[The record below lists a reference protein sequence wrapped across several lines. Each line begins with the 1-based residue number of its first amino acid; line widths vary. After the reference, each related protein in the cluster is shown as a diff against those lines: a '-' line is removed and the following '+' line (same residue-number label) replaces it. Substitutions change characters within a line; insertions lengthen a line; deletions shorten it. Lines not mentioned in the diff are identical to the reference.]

1 MGITLGGKSE
11 PMETINQLYYTQKE
25 ISKADVKD
33 LMRFMSMIQSDDR
46 FKNNGRLFVNKLNE
60 RDDEVKTMVNI
71 EISFQFFKKGDK
83 VGKSFIWKSFR
94 SKDFCVSNSSI
105 IEI

>member
-1 MGITLGGKSE
+1 MNAITFNE
-11 PMETINQLYYTQKE
+11 NE
-25 ISKADVKD
+25 ISKANQKD
-33 LMRFMSMIQSDDR
+33 LMRFMSMIQSDVR

-60 RDDEVKTMVNI
+60 TDDEVKTMVNI

-94 SKDFCVSNSSI
+94 SKDFCVSDSSI
-105 IEI
+105 IEL

>member
-1 MGITLGGKSE
+1 MNAITFNE
-11 PMETINQLYYTQKE
+11 NE
-25 ISKADVKD
+25 ISKANQKD
-33 LMRFMSMIQSDDR
+33 LMRFMSMIQSDVR

-60 RDDEVKTMVNI
+60 TDDEVKTMVNI

>member
-1 MGITLGGKSE
+1 MNAITFNE
-11 PMETINQLYYTQKE
+11 NE
-25 ISKADVKD
+25 ISKANQKD
-33 LMRFMSMIQSDDR
+33 LMRFMSMIQSDVR

-60 RDDEVKTMVNI
+60 TDDEVKTMVNI

-105 IEI
+105 IELL